1 MNIAAAGEVLASI
14 WTVWAVVVFA
24 GIAFWAWRP
33 ANRRRFEQDARIPL
47 DDGPFDKRQ

>member
-1 MNIAAAGEVLASI
+1 MDMQVVHEALASA

-24 GIAFWAWRP
+24 AIVRWAWRP

-47 DDGPFDKRQ
+47 NDEG